1 VAFGTGLT
9 GASTEELKELF
20 RALVRGRLSFP
31 LERTTLLVMGLNGLA
46 DHADLLVGLDE
57 RGVRSVV
64 VAVLAER
71 RAAETA
77 LESQPHRE

>member
-1 VAFGTGLT
+1 MAFGSGLT
-9 GASTEELKELF
+9 GASTEELKQLLA
-20 RALVRGRLSFP
+20 ALHHGRLAFP

-46 DHADLLVGLDE
+46 DHADLIVGLDE

-71 RAAETA
+71 RAAE
-77 LESQPHRE
+77 R